1 VPLALATDHKVGLAV
16 TAAAFITFALASSF
30 LFPRFRPQYPG
41 GGVPAFIVICFVF
54 FFGML
59 AAVETFGAEGG
70 TNEAAAGQTETGG
83 QQPTTVQRTTT
94 QQKQTSTAAQQS
106 TAAKTTTAAAAA
118 QTVQVTETEFRIALA
133 GYKAKGGKFTFVVKN
148 AGQLPHDLSIKGGP
162 KTALIQPGA
171 TAQLTTT
178 LKPGKYHLYCS
189 VPGHEQAGMKI
200 DITLS

>member
-1 VPLALATDHKVGLAV
+1 VPLALSTDHEVGLAV
-16 TAAAFITFALASSF
+16 TAVAFIAFALASSF

-41 GGVPAFIVICFVF
+41 GGLPAFIVICFVF

-70 TNEAAAGQTETGG
+70 TNEAEAGHTETGG
-83 QQPTTVQRTTT
+83 EQPTTVQRTTT
-94 QQKQTSTAAQQS
+94 QQQQTSTAAQQS
-106 TAAKTTTAAAAA
+106 TAATTTTATAAA
-118 QTVQVTETEFRIALA
+118 QTVPVSETEFRIALA

-148 AGQLPHDLSIKGGP
+148 AGKLPHDLAIKGGP
-162 KTALIQPGA
+162 KTELIQPGG